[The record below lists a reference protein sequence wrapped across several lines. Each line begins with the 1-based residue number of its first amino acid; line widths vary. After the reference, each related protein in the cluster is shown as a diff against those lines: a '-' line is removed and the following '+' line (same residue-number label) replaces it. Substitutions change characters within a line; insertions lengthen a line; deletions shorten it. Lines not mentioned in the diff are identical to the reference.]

1 MAHVEGIGKDNDPY
15 DQLKEL
21 SRLTEM
27 HDDESNQNSL
37 KKCDSDESVENDFK
51 IDIIQ
56 TPPSRGF
63 PKVKESND
71 SIN

>member
-1 MAHVEGIGKDNDPY
+1 
-15 DQLKEL
+15 
-21 SRLTEM
+21 M
-27 HDDESNQNSL
+27 HDDEKSSNQNSM